1 MLCTINAKMRKERMS
16 LEAKIELLTRA
27 IDKLNANMALLLT
40 TPANQVLTTE
50 QVEAGPVVEV
60 KTEAPKVE
68 QVEQVTIT
76 HSDLQ
81 SLILSKVRDNM
92 DHKPTAKAILKEFGA
107 AKVSDLSDD
116 NLQAV
121 YDKVAAL

>member
-1 MLCTINAKMRKERMS
+1 MLCAINAKMRKQRMS

-40 TPANQVLTTE
+40 TPANQVLTSE
-50 QVEAGPVVEV
+50 QVEATPVVELQ
-60 KTEAPKVE
+60 TEAPKVE
-68 QVEQVTIT
+68 QDEQPTIT
-76 HSDLQ
+76 HNDLQ

-116 NLQAV
+116 KLQAV

>member
-50 QVEAGPVVEV
+50 QVEAAPVVEV

-68 QVEQVTIT
+68 KVEQVTIT
-76 HSDLQ
+76 HNDLQ

-107 AKVSDLSDD
+107 AKVSDLSEDK
-116 NLQAV
+116 LQAV
-121 YDKVAAL
+121 YDKVSAL

>member
-1 MLCTINAKMRKERMS
+1 MS

-50 QVEAGPVVEV
+50 QVEAAPVVEV

-68 QVEQVTIT
+68 KAEQVTIT

-92 DHKPTAKAILKEFGA
+92 DHKPIAKAILKDFGA
-107 AKVSDLSDD
+107 AKVSDLSEDK
-116 NLQAV
+116 LQAV
-121 YDKVAAL
+121 YDKVTAL